1 MPTFAHYEWNGEKAV
16 QVSPVGIW
24 RVCLL
29 LKKVFLYAVCSGYR
43 SLVSVPS
50 YTHCTSVFK
59 YAIWMLG
66 LKHIIML
73 NVRSPTLFHFPV
85 LHLLSCT
92 LSVTVCR
99 THTHTLAWKLH
110 FPASRDYGAMTVTC
124 WDGGDT
130 LSWTKEINFPVTWPS
145 CKAALK
151 RREGLL
157 SPSRFFVG
165 QIMAQQKKQLHYLCI
180 SVNPPSLMCTRGNDV
195 KIGSRR
201 WKSGK

>member
-1 MPTFAHYEWNGEKAV
+1 MACL
-16 QVSPVGIW
+16 SPVKESFSLCSLQCIW
-24 RVCLL
+24 
-29 LKKVFLYAVCSGYR
+29 K
-43 SLVSVPS
+43 
-50 YTHCTSVFK
+50 
-59 YAIWMLG
+59 LG
-66 LKHIIML
+66 LCSLIYALYFSIQIRYL
-73 NVRSPTLFHFPV
+73 NTWAQTHNYAQCKITHSPPLSGFAFTVVYTLCYS
-85 LHLLSCT
+85 LSH
-92 LSVTVCR
+92 

-130 LSWTKEINFPVTWPS
+130 LSRTKEINFPVTWPS